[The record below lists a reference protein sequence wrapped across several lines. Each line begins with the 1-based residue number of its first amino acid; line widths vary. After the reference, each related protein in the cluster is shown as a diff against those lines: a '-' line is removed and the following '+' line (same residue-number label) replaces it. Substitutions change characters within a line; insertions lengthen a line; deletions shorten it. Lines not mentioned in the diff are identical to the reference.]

1 MNDYD
6 PATII
11 RTITVY
17 LIPVL
22 FAISLHEAAHGY
34 VAKYFGDPTASD
46 AGRLSLNPVKHI
58 DPFGTILLPLLLFFA
73 IHIPFGYAKPVP
85 VDFDRLRNPKKQ
97 MAWVAAAGPAANF
110 AMGLGWMILLVLLD
124 AAQVGEPYFAEVAKA
139 GVGVNAAMCAFNLIP
154 IPPLDGGRIVT
165 GLLPHKLAMQ
175 FAQIERY
182 GIYVF
187 GALIA
192 LMYMGVLDGLLTGAI
207 RIVIQILTWIVLP
220 LSLLL
225 N

>member
-11 RTITVY
+11 WTITVY

-46 AGRLSLNPVKHI
+46 AGRLSLNPAKHI

-85 VDFDRLRNPKKQ
+85 VDFNRLRNPKKQ

-110 AMGLGWMILLVLLD
+110 VMGLGWMVALVLLD
-124 AAQVGEPYFAEVAKA
+124 AAQVSEPYFAEVAKA

-154 IPPLDGGRIVT
+154 IPPLDGEIG
-165 GLLPHKLAMQ
+165 
-175 FAQIERY
+175 FADLRRVQQHQR
-182 GIYVF
+182 
-187 GALIA
+187 
-192 LMYMGVLDGLLTGAI
+192 DH
-207 RIVIQILTWIVLP
+207 P
-220 LSLLL
+220 
-225 N
+225 

>member
-46 AGRLSLNPVKHI
+46 AGRLSLNPAKHI

-85 VDFDRLRNPKKQ
+85 VDFNRLRNPKKQ

-110 AMGLGWMILLVLLD
+110 IMGLGWMVMLVLLES
-124 AAQVGEPYFAEVAKA
+124 AQVSEPFFLEMARAD
-139 GVGVNAAMCAFNLIP
+139 VGVNAAMCAFNLIP

-165 GLLPHKLAMQ
+165 GLLPNKLAMQ

-182 GIYVF
+182 GLYVF

-207 RIVIQILTWIVLP
+207 RFVIYILQALVYP
-220 LSLLL
+220 LSHLL